1 MSVHIAIFQAFV
13 DLNQMIHYYH
23 TESWEDNNQ
32 NYFSASTL
40 LGFNQSLVLNTY
52 QGLFHLPIRSVNQLL
67 YLTKLNRLITFTT
80 QTAIFHG

>member
-23 TESWEDNNQ
+23 TASWEDNNQ

-40 LGFNQSLVLNTY
+40 LGFNQPLVLNTY